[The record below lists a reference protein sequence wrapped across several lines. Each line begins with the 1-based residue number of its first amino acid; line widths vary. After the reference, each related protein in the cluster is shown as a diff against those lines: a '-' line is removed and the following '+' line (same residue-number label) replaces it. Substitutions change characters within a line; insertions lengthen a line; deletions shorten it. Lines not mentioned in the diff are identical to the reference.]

1 MAVEVVIPALGLTVE
16 KGTILKWLKKEGEKV
31 SKGESIYEVEADKVT
46 TEVESPA
53 SGVLRKI
60 LIPEGLE
67 VPVFTPVGVIADE
80 KEVLSEKYVCA
91 AVVSAEREEGRDASQ
106 CVSTHAA
113 PCVSPMHGVATIVTS
128 GPAEIKAMP
137 AARRLARDKGIDL
150 AVIRGSGPGGSVLLK
165 DIESFPARGVQT
177 GPSVLATPTAR
188 KLAEREG
195 IAISEV
201 KGTGL
206 SGRVMKA
213 DILEAKAAIPAAVI
227 RPAGIRPVLKYELGQ
242 VIQMNSMRKVIA
254 KRMAQ
259 SKFTAPHIYF
269 FNEVEMEKLVSLRE
283 EVVADFEKHE
293 GLRISIND
301 LIIKAVALTL
311 REYPLVNAMVS
322 GEEIRIF
329 PEVNVGLAVAMED
342 GLIVPAIPRA
352 DQLGLGEIARVRS
365 DLVER
370 ARQGRLTREE
380 MERGTFTIS
389 SLAQFDI
396 TFFTAILNPP
406 QSGILTLGKMEEV
419 PVVRNGQVVVRKIMR
434 QGLSVDHRIVD
445 GAVAAQFLQS
455 LKKKLENPYYT
466 FLSR

>member
-16 KGTILKWLKKEGEKV
+16 KGTILKWMKKEGDSV

-53 SGVLRKI
+53 SGVLKKI
-60 LIPEGLE
+60 LIPEGVE
-67 VPVFTPVGVIADE
+67 VPILTPVAVIADE
-80 KEVLSEKYVCA
+80 KEVLPEKYVCA
-91 AVVSAEREEGRDASQ
+91 AVGTPEKKVEA
-106 CVSTHAA
+106 AA
-113 PCVSPMHGVATIVTS
+113 PQVREAPVVVTS
-128 GPAEIKAMP
+128 GPTEVKAPP
-137 AARRLARDKGIDL
+137 AARRLAKERGVEL
-150 AVIRGSGPGGSVLLK
+150 ALIQGSGPGGTILLK
-165 DIESFPARGVQT
+165 DVESFVVKGAQV
-177 GPSVLATPTAR
+177 GPKVLATPTAR

-195 IAISEV
+195 IPISAV
-201 KGTGL
+201 TGTGI

-213 DILEAKAAIPAAVI
+213 DVMEAKSAP
-227 RPAGIRPVLKYELGQ
+227 RPAEARPTPSEMKPVSRYRLGQ
-242 VIQMNSMRKVIA
+242 VIPMNSMRKVIA
-254 KRMAQ
+254 RRMAQ

-269 FNEVEMEKLVSLRE
+269 FNDVDMEKLVALRE
-283 EVVADFEKHE
+283 EVLADFEKNE
-293 GLRISIND
+293 GVRISMND
-301 LIIKAVALTL
+301 LIIKAVALNL

-322 GEEIRIF
+322 GDEIRIF
-329 PEVNVGLAVAMED
+329 PEINVGLAVAMEE

-352 DQLGLGEIARVRS
+352 DELGLGEIARLRA

-370 ARQGRLTREE
+370 TRQGKLTLEE
-380 MERGTFTIS
+380 MERGTFTVS

-406 QSGILTLGKMEEV
+406 QSGILTLGKMEEK
-419 PVVRNGQVVVRKIMR
+419 PVVKDGQVVVRRMMR

>member
-16 KGTILKWLKKEGEKV
+16 KGTILKWMKKEGDAV

-53 SGVLRKI
+53 SGVLKKI
-60 LIPEGLE
+60 LIFEGVE
-67 VPVFTPVGVIADE
+67 VPILTPVAIIGDE
-80 KEVLSEKYVCA
+80 KEVLPGKYVFEAVAAPEEKIETAAPRVREA
-91 AVVSAEREEGRDASQ
+91 AVL
-106 CVSTHAA
+106 
-113 PCVSPMHGVATIVTS
+113 VTS
-128 GPAEIKAMP
+128 GPKEIKAPP
-137 AARRLARDKGIDL
+137 AARMLAREKGLDL
-150 AVIRGSGPGGSVLLK
+150 ALIRGSGPEGMILLK
-165 DIESFPARGVQT
+165 DVQSFAAGSAYAGTR
-177 GPSVLATPTAR
+177 VLATPTAR

-195 IAISEV
+195 IPISAV
-201 KGTGL
+201 TGTGL

-213 DILEAKAAIPAAVI
+213 DVMEAKAAP
-227 RPAGIRPVLKYELGQ
+227 RPAEARPKPSEIRPVSKYRLGQ
-242 VIQMNSMRKVIA
+242 VIPMNSMRKVIA
-254 KRMAQ
+254 KRMSQ

-269 FNEVEMEKLVSLRE
+269 FNDVEMDKLVSLRE
-283 EVVADFEKHE
+283 EVVADFEKNE
-293 GLRISIND
+293 GVRISMND

-311 REYPLVNAMVS
+311 RDYPLVNAMVS
-322 GEEIRIF
+322 GDEIRIF
-329 PEVNVGLAVAMED
+329 PEINVGLAVAMED

-352 DQLGLGEIARVRS
+352 DELGLGEIARVRA

-370 ARQGRLTREE
+370 ARQGKLTMDE

-419 PVVRNGQVVVRKIMR
+419 PVVRGGQVVVRKMMR

-455 LKKKLENPYYT
+455 LKNKLERPYYT
-466 FLSR
+466 FLNYWT